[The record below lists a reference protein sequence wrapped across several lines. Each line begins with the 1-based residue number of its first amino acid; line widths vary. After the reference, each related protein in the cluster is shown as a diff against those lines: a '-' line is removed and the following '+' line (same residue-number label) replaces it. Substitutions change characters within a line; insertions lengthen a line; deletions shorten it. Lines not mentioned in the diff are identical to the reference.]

1 MQDKDYQGAVS
12 SMRES
17 PWLASEDL
25 EDQNGSGYR
34 EVVVTI
40 KAVKEI
46 ADAQFKGG
54 RSKKKCYALEF
65 EGKERWLVLNGVN
78 RETCKEMFGRKAA
91 DWIGKRLMLY
101 VKTDVLLMGKKVPG
115 IRIKPAPEQKKAE

>member
-1 MQDKDYQGAVS
+1 MEDKDYKGAAS
-12 SMRES
+12 TMRDS
-17 PWLASEDL
+17 PWLSSEDL
-25 EDQNGSGYR
+25 ENPNGNDYLQ
-34 EVVVTI
+34 VVVTI
-40 KAVKEI
+40 KSVKEI

-54 RSKKKCYALEF
+54 RTKKKCYALEF

-91 DWIGKRLMLY
+91 DWIGKRLTLY

-115 IRIKPAPEQKKAE
+115 IRIKPAPEKS